1 MPPLW
6 RGDRLTLRLKDRY
19 QKEVIPALMAEFGYK
34 NVMQVPRLEKI
45 VVNIGLGE
53 ATKNP
58 HALEAAERDLAA
70 ITGQHPVITR
80 AKSAIS
86 SFKLRKGM
94 SIGMMVT
101 LRGKRMYDF
110 LDKLVNATLPRT
122 RDFQGTPRNSFD
134 GRGNYTLGLREQ
146 IIFPEIE
153 YDKVDK
159 ARGLEIS
166 IVTTA
171 QNNDEGRR
179 LLELLGMPFAKG

>member
-1 MPPLW
+1 MP
-6 RGDRLTLRLKDRY
+6 GLRERY
-19 QKEVIPALMAEFGYK
+19 RQEVIPTLMGEYGYR
-34 NVMQVPRLEKI
+34 NVMEVPRLEKA

-53 ATKNP
+53 AIKEP
-58 HALEAAERDLAA
+58 RVLEAAERDLAA

-80 AKSAIS
+80 ARSSIS

-94 SIGMMVT
+94 AIGIMVT

-110 LDKLVNATLPRT
+110 LDRLVNATLPRI
-122 RDFQGTPRNSFD
+122 RDFQGMPRDAFD
-134 GRGNYTLGLREQ
+134 GRGNYTLGLKEQ

-159 ARGLEIS
+159 VRGLGVS

-171 QNNDEGRR
+171 RTDDEGRR
-179 LLELLGMPFAKG
+179 LLELLGMPFSGG